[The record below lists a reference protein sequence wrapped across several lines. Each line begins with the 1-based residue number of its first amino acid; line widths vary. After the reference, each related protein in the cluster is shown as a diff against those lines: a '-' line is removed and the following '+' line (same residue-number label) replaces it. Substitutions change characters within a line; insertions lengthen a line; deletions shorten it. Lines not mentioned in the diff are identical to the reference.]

1 MSSHTFV
8 VYRQAYS
15 AFGATVRQ
23 GDDSYSIS
31 HVAMRAFADRTAAEQ
46 HVAELMRAA
55 RRTTNPFALYDAIG
69 TPKVSALGVPWR
81 STPPDNWDDE
91 ESARWY
97 DAEAPHLTDEQRAKV
112 WSLFDKRPLYGIREV
127 PLGDE

>member
-1 MSSHTFV
+1 MSRVAFV
-8 VYRQAYS
+8 IYRQVYEDGHPIIDQNGYDLGSRIALCVS
-15 AFGATVRQ
+15 T
-23 GDDSYSIS
+23 D
-31 HVAMRAFADRTAAEQ
+31 RAIAEARL
-46 HVAELMRAA
+46 AELMRVA

-81 STPPDNWDDE
+81 STPPANWDDE

-112 WSLFDKRPLYGIREV
+112 WSLFDERPLYGIREV
-127 PLGDE
+127 PLGDG